1 MNSKK
6 NQKDIILIVD
16 DTHVNLQVLFHFLED
31 YGFKVLVAEDGESA
45 IEMAEYTFPDLILL
59 DVLMPGISG
68 FETCQRLKANP
79 ATQDI
84 PIIFMTA
91 LTDQVDKIK
100 GLNIGAVDYITKPI
114 ENDEILARVNIH
126 LRLRNLTKKLT
137 EQNERWEVEIFERK
151 RVEEKSRRHSAALA
165 EWNNRYQALIQ
176 ASGQILY
183 DWNLLTNDIKYDGNV
198 EEILGYSMSEMSGGL
213 KRCIELIHP
222 EDRNLFTQELK
233 RVLSTN
239 ERLHLEF
246 RMCRKDGTYITV
258 EDNGYFFLDCTGKV
272 ARMAGFIID
281 VSERQAA
288 LCERKQAQAER
299 EQAFVALQQSESRFR
314 RLVES
319 NIIGI
324 TLTDLSGNITE
335 ANDAFLQMLGYD
347 REALLSGKLRWPDM
361 TPLEYHSL
369 DERAIAELIS
379 AGVSTPFEKEY
390 IRQDGS
396 RVPVVVGRALVEKSQ
411 QTTVGFVLDISDR
424 KQAEQKIRE
433 QAALL
438 DITTDAIL
446 VQDLDNRIKFW
457 NQGAERLYEWM
468 SEEVLGENANELLYK
483 KQTLAQVKNI
493 QKILAEDGSWQGEL
507 HQLTKQDKEIIVASR
522 WTLVHDNQGHPK
534 SILIVNSDIT
544 EKKQLE
550 AQFLR
555 AQRMESL
562 GTLASG
568 IAHDL
573 NNALTPMM
581 MTVQLLEAKPS
592 DEKSQQWLSIME
604 TNVKRVADL
613 VKQVLW
619 FSRGAE
625 GKFKTLQVRV
635 LISEIEKILK
645 QTFSKTIEVCIDIP
659 KQDQWKI
666 SGDATQ
672 LKQVLMNLCINARD
686 AMPDGGILKIS
697 ARTFW
702 VDSNY
707 ARMNLDAKVGSYVM
721 ITVSDTGVG
730 VPREII
736 DRIFEP
742 FFTTKELGKGTG
754 LGLSTVIGIVKSHG
768 GFVNV
773 VSEMAKGTEFQMCL
787 PITKTIET
795 DNKLVKHHELH
806 TGNGEVILVV
816 DDEDSIRK
824 ITKTCLEKNAY
835 KVLLACDGIEAIAL
849 YTQHQKEISLVLID
863 MMMPSMDGPTAINV
877 LKKINP
883 NIKIIGVSG
892 LASNHE
898 MIKTLGDNIKIFM
911 SKPYTS
917 NDLLRNLHIVI
928 NTK

>member
-1 MNSKK
+1 MDFNKIY
-6 NQKDIILIVD
+6 KDIILIVD
-16 DTHVNLQVLFHFLED
+16 DNPNNLKVLFDFLED
-31 YGFKVLVAEDGESA
+31 SNFKVIVAENGESA
-45 IEMAEYTFPDLILL
+45 VEMAEYAFPDIILL
-59 DVLMPGISG
+59 DVLMPGIDG

-84 PIIFMTA
+84 PVIFMTA
-91 LTDQVDKIK
+91 LIDKVDKVK
-100 GLNIGAVDYITKPI
+100 GLNLGAVDYIAKPL
-114 ENDEILARVNIH
+114 EYDEVLARVNIH

-137 EQNERWEVEIFERK
+137 EQNERLEVEIFERK
-151 RVEEKSRRHSAALA
+151 RVEEELRRHSAALA

-183 DWNLLTNDIKYDGNV
+183 DWNLHTNDIKYGGNV
-198 EEILGYSMSEMSGGL
+198 EEILGYSMAEMSGGL
-213 KRCIELIHP
+213 NRCLELIHP
-222 EDRNLFTQELK
+222 EDRSLFNQKTK
-233 RVLSTN
+233 RALSTK

-246 RMCRKDGTYITV
+246 RVCRKDGTYITV

-288 LCERKQAQAER
+288 LDERKQAQAEK
-299 EQAFVALQQSESRFR
+299 EQTFIALQQSEARFR

-324 TLTDLSGNITE
+324 TLTDLRGNITE
-335 ANDAFLQMLGYD
+335 ANDAFLHMLGYD
-347 REALLSGKLRWPDM
+347 RETLLSGKLRWQNM
-361 TPLEYHSL
+361 TPPEYHSL
-369 DERAIAELIS
+369 DERALAELIC

-390 IRQDGS
+390 IRKDGS

-438 DITTDAIL
+438 NITTDAIL
-446 VQDLDNRIKFW
+446 VQDLDNQIQFW
-457 NQGAERLYEWM
+457 NKGAEHLYQWM
-468 SEEVLGENANELLYK
+468 SEEVLNKNANQFLYK
-483 KQTLAQVKNI
+483 KRNLAQLKNI
-493 QKILAEDGSWQGEL
+493 QKILAEDGSWEGEL
-507 HQLTKQDKEIIVASR
+507 HQVTKQGKEIIVASR
-522 WTLVHDNQGHPK
+522 WTLVRDNEAQPK

-573 NNALTPMM
+573 NNTLTPMM
-581 MTVQLLEAKPS
+581 MTVQLLEAKLS
-592 DEKSQQWLSIME
+592 DEKSQQWLTILE
-604 TNVKRVADL
+604 TNVKRAADL
-613 VKQVLW
+613 VKQVLL

-625 GKFKTLQVRV
+625 GNFKTLQVRV

-645 QTFSKTIEVCIDIP
+645 QTFSRAIEIRIDIP
-659 KQDQWKI
+659 KQNQWNI

-672 LKQVLMNLCINARD
+672 LHQVLMNLCINARD
-686 AMPDGGILKIS
+686 AMPDGGVLKIS
-697 ARTFW
+697 ANTFW
-702 VDSNY
+702 VDNNY

-721 ITVSDTGVG
+721 ISICDTGTG
-730 VPREII
+730 IPREII

-742 FFTTKELGKGTG
+742 FFTTKEVGKGTG
-754 LGLSTVIGIVKSHG
+754 LGLSTVLGIVKSHG

-773 VSEMAKGTEFQMCL
+773 VSEVGGTEFQVCL
-787 PITKTIET
+787 PITETIET
-795 DNKLVKHHELH
+795 ANLLAANHKLLA
-806 TGNGEVILVV
+806 GNGELILVV
-816 DDEDSIRK
+816 DDEDSIRE
-824 ITKTCLEKNAY
+824 ITKTCLENNAY

-849 YTQHQKEISLVLID
+849 YTKHQQEISVVLID
-863 MMMPSMDGPTAINV
+863 MMMPSMDGPTTINV

-883 NIKIIGVSG
+883 NIKVIGVSG

-898 MIKTLGDNIKIFM
+898 MIKILGNNVKTFL

-917 NDLLRNLHIVI
+917 NDLLRNLQLVI